1 MLQRIQTI
9 WTLLAVL
16 AAVFLF
22 ITGQDVVISDSIPV
36 LNIGCIV
43 LVIIGAL
50 SIFSFKNRKRQILL
64 NTISI
69 IINALLI
76 GVLAYWLLNLSGGIQ
91 FPEKGIEPVFPLIAV
106 ICLLIANVYIR
117 KDERLVKSVD
127 RLR

>member
-9 WTLLAVL
+9 WILLSVL
-16 AAVFLF
+16 AAAFLY
-22 ITGQDVVISDSIPV
+22 ITGQDVEVFGNTPIISISS
-36 LNIGCIV
+36 IV
-43 LVIIGAL
+43 LVLIGAFSL
-50 SIFSFKNRKRQILL
+50 FSFKNRKRQIML
-64 NTISI
+64 NNISI

-76 GVLAYWLLNLSGGIQ
+76 GILVYWMQNLSGGID

-106 ICLLIANVYIR
+106 ICLFLANVFIK

>member
-36 LNIGCIV
+36 LNIGCII
-43 LVIIGAL
+43 LVIIGSL

-91 FPEKGIEPVFPLIAV
+91 IPEKGIEPIFPLIAV

>member
-9 WTLLAVL
+9 WILLSVL
-16 AAVFLF
+16 AAAFLY
-22 ITGQDVVISDSIPV
+22 ITGQDVEVFGNTPIISISS
-36 LNIGCIV
+36 IV
-43 LVIIGAL
+43 LVLIGAFSL
-50 SIFSFKNRKRQILL
+50 FSFKNRKRQIML
-64 NTISI
+64 NNISI

-76 GVLAYWLLNLSGGIQ
+76 GILVYWMQNLSGGID

-106 ICLLIANVYIR
+106 ICLFLANIFIK